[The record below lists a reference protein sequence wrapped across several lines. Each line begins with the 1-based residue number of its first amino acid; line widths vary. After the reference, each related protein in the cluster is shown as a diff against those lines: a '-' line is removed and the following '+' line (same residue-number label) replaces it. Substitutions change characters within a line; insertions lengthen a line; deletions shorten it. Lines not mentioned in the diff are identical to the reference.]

1 MNIGIAYANP
11 RDQVWMRIEVPD
23 GSTVQQAIE
32 RSGVLARFPEIDLNK
47 QKVGIYGRIVK
58 LGTPLKDG
66 DRVEIYRAIIVDPK
80 TVKKRKLDDD
90 DDDDDD
96 DD

>member
-90 DDDDDD
+90 DDDDD
-96 DD
+96 